1 MILNIEYGAMVMMHI
16 YNRIF
21 ESFCRVLF
29 VSTGTWH
36 WLFNHQ
42 FYGEQS
48 LWCQNSSECRPV
60 NKTKLKTWTDD
71 VVRQPCIKYTN
82 KPQISFII
90 YSWISSCQTL
100 FIRNFVEIKI
110 CLKSRFKL
118 GVFQYN
124 LLLLSQISMCQ
135 NLGFLKVAF
144 QSHIYISIQI
154 MFVYVEI
161 IY

>member
-1 MILNIEYGAMVMMHI
+1 MMHI

-71 VVRQPCIKYTN
+71 VVRQPCIKY
-82 KPQISFII
+82 K
-90 YSWISSCQTL
+90 QTSNIFYYIQL
-100 FIRNFVEIKI
+100 NLIMP
-110 CLKSRFKL
+110 KSRFKL

-154 MFVYVEI
+154 MFVMSKLSINKPVKGSTACPSLFSVSGEI
-161 IY
+161 YFDNC